1 MQKYLLRLHT
11 RMLIYVA
18 ITQSKSLFRSMQDF
32 CLGDLG
38 PEGINTFYQTHECG
52 ELGRELNFSK
62 LRVFGMA
69 RSFPPPFSRPFP
81 DHPDSFLCHFLRFF
95 LITLF

>member
-18 ITQSKSLFRSMQDF
+18 ITRSKSLFRFMQDS

-38 PEGINTFYQTHECG
+38 PEGINTFYQTHECD
-52 ELGRELNFSK
+52 ELGRELNLSK
-62 LRVFGMA
+62 LRVCVMA
-69 RSFPPPFSRPFP
+69 LCFHTPFSRPFP
-81 DHPDSFLCHFLRFF
+81 DHPDSFLCRSLRFF